1 MRHEAE
7 ARARGGGKLRPMQL
21 EWARGDT
28 LQLAP
33 FVPDALRLLVQRFAS
48 HRARVDFL
56 TVRVTLSWTST
67 GGRFR
72 W

>member
-1 MRHEAE
+1 
-7 ARARGGGKLRPMQL
+7 MQL